1 VSAEPVDGVRHSD
14 GALLPAA
21 VLWDMDG
28 TLVDTEPY
36 WIAGEFE
43 LIAAHG
49 GTWSLEHAH
58 HLVGQAL
65 LESGEYIRRHA
76 GVTLPAEEIVERLL
90 DAVVE
95 RVRQDIPWRP
105 GAQELLARLV
115 ADGIPCAL
123 VTMSYRRLAEAVLAG
138 LAPGT
143 FATIVAGDD
152 VRHGKPHPEPYL
164 TAAARLGAAPA
175 ECVAIEDSPTGI
187 ASAEAAGV
195 PVLAVRHLVPISDG
209 AGRHVVDTL
218 EGLTPADLGALPV
231 GS

>member
-1 VSAEPVDGVRHSD
+1 
-14 GALLPAA
+14 
-21 VLWDMDG
+21 MDG

-49 GTWSLEHAH
+49 GSWSLEHAH

-76 GVTLPAEEIVERLL
+76 GVSLPAEEIVDRLL
-90 DAVVE
+90 DGVVE
-95 RVRQDIPWRP
+95 RVQEDIPWRP
-105 GAQELLARLV
+105 GAQELLTRLV

-138 LAPGT
+138 LPPGS
-143 FATIVAGDD
+143 FATVVAGDD

-164 TAAARLGAAPA
+164 TAAARLGVAPG

-195 PVLAVRHLVPISDG
+195 PVLAVRHLVPIPDG
-209 AGRHVVDTL
+209 VGRHVVDTL

-231 GS
+231 GL